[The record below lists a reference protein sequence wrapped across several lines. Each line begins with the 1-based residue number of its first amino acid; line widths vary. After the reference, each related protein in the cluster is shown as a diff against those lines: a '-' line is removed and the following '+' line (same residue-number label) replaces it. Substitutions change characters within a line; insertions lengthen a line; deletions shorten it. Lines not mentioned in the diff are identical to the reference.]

1 MKMTMNKKPTKMDME
16 IQNAKSAN
24 YEQVVRSQDQALA
37 HLFFHCCYKDEEFN
51 EKEMDALTSKLVN
64 MGLNK
69 ELNIKKEVKSYLTY
83 KDSLQDELSYII
95 YLVALISPV
104 HDYALFSSCAELSIS
119 DETYSLEDEELLKNI
134 GNVLQIKEPDQKTM
148 RHLAMQRRIVRLQRF
163 FWTGWTNSVT

>member
-1 MKMTMNKKPTKMDME
+1 MDME

-51 EKEMDALTSKLVN
+51 DKEMDALTSKLVN

-69 ELNIKKEVKSYLTY
+69 ELNIKKEIKSYLGY

-95 YLVALISPV
+95 YLISLISPV

-119 DETYSLEDEELLKNI
+119 DETYSQEDEELLRNL
-134 GNVLQIKEPDQKTM
+134 GTVLQIKEPDQKTM
-148 RHLAMQRRIVRLQRF
+148 RHLAMQRRIVRIQKF
-163 FWTGWTNSVT
+163 F